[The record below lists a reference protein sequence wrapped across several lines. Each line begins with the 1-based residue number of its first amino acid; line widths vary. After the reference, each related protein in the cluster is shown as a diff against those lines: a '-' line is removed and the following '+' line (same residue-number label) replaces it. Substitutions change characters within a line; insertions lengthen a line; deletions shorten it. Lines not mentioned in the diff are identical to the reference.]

1 MTRPTIWTT
10 KEKIRVMLQPLTNN
24 RKRKHIMQR
33 IGLMIVPGVIVT
45 ALFVGINTF
54 DTLRNEADA
63 PITSSSLDFSAYSE
77 GINTIL
83 YDSQGNINYTLQA
96 ERQVHYNDDS
106 TELEKPFIRLYQDGD
121 SRWNIA
127 ANLGRI
133 SAAETTDDGVLEKI
147 ELLGDVQVYSL
158 DKFGNKT
165 LMSTEFLTLNPKS
178 EILETDQPVSVVTS
192 ALQLSSI
199 GMIAK
204 LRTDEIT
211 FLRQIR
217 GRYEKAT
224 N

>member
-1 MTRPTIWTT
+1 
-10 KEKIRVMLQPLTNN
+10 MLQLLVPNS
-24 RKRKHIMQR
+24 KREHIMQR
-33 IGLMIVPGVIVT
+33 IGFIIVPGVIAT
-45 ALFVGINTF
+45 ALFVGINSL
-54 DTLRNEADA
+54 DTLRNEADV

-77 GINTIL
+77 GLNTIL

-96 ERQVHYNDDS
+96 KRQVHYNNDS

-133 SAAETTDDGVLEKI
+133 SAAETTDDEVLEKI

-158 DKFGNKT
+158 DKFGNKI
-165 LMSTEFLTLNPKS
+165 LMSSEFITLNPES

>member
-1 MTRPTIWTT
+1 
-10 KEKIRVMLQPLTNN
+10 
-24 RKRKHIMQR
+24 MQR
-33 IGLMIVPGVIVT
+33 IGLIIVPGVIAT
-45 ALFVGINTF
+45 ALFVGINSL

-96 ERQVHYNDDS
+96 KRQVHYNNDS
-106 TELEKPFIRLYQDGD
+106 TDFEKPFIRLYQDGD
-121 SRWNIA
+121 SRWNIV

-133 SAAETTDDGVLEKI
+133 SAAEPTTDGVLEKI

-178 EILETDQPVSVVTS
+178 EILETNQPVSVVTS
-192 ALQLSSI
+192 AFQLSSM
-199 GMIAK
+199 GMVAK
-204 LRTDEIT
+204 LRTDEII
-211 FLRQIR
+211 FLREIR

>member
-1 MTRPTIWTT
+1 
-10 KEKIRVMLQPLTNN
+10 MLQTLTTNP
-24 RKRKHIMQR
+24 KREHIMQR
-33 IGLMIVPGVIVT
+33 IGLIIVPGVIVT

-106 TELEKPFIRLYQDGD
+106 TELEKPFIRLYQNGD

-127 ANLGRI
+127 AKLGRI
-133 SAAETTDDGVLEKI
+133 SAAETTDDGILEKI

-192 ALQLSSI
+192 AFQLSSI

>member
-1 MTRPTIWTT
+1 
-10 KEKIRVMLQPLTNN
+10 MLQLLAPNS
-24 RKRKHIMQR
+24 KREHIMQR
-33 IGLMIVPGVIVT
+33 IGLIIVPGLIAT
-45 ALFVGINTF
+45 ALFVGINSL
-54 DTLRNEADA
+54 DTLRNEADV

-77 GINTIL
+77 GLNTIL

-96 ERQVHYNDDS
+96 KRQVHYNNDS

-133 SAAETTDDGVLEKI
+133 SAAETTDDGILEKI

-192 ALQLSSI
+192 AFQLSSI

-217 GRYEKAT
+217 GRHEKAT

>member
-1 MTRPTIWTT
+1 
-10 KEKIRVMLQPLTNN
+10 MLQLLAPNS
-24 RKRKHIMQR
+24 KREHIMQR
-33 IGLMIVPGVIVT
+33 IGLIIVPGLIAT
-45 ALFVGINTF
+45 ALFVGINSL
-54 DTLRNEADA
+54 DTLRNEADVS
-63 PITSSSLDFSAYSE
+63 ITSSSLDFSAYSE
-77 GINTIL
+77 GLNTIL

-96 ERQVHYNDDS
+96 KRQVHYNNDS

-192 ALQLSSI
+192 AFQLSSI

>member
-1 MTRPTIWTT
+1 
-10 KEKIRVMLQPLTNN
+10 
-24 RKRKHIMQR
+24 MQR
-33 IGLMIVPGVIVT
+33 IGLIIVPGVIAT
-45 ALFVGINTF
+45 ALFVGINSL
-54 DTLRNEADA
+54 DTLRNEADV

-96 ERQVHYNDDS
+96 KRQVHYNNDS

-121 SRWNIA
+121 SRWNIV
-127 ANLGRI
+127 ANSGRI
-133 SAAETTDDGVLEKI
+133 SAAETTVGGVLEKI

-192 ALQLSSI
+192 AFQLSSM
-199 GMIAK
+199 GMVAK

-211 FLRQIR
+211 FLREIR

>member
-1 MTRPTIWTT
+1 
-10 KEKIRVMLQPLTNN
+10 MLQLLTNN
-24 RKRKHIMQR
+24 SKREHSMQR
-33 IGLMIVPGVIVT
+33 IGLIIVPGVIATV
-45 ALFVGINTF
+45 LFVGINTL

-96 ERQVHYNDDS
+96 ERQVHYNNDS

-121 SRWNIA
+121 SRWNIV
-127 ANLGRI
+127 ANSGRI
-133 SAAETTDDGVLEKI
+133 SAAETTADGALEKI

-158 DKFGNKT
+158 DKFGNQT
-165 LMSTEFLTLNPKS
+165 LMSTEFLTLNPES

-192 ALQLSSI
+192 ALQLSST

-211 FLRQIR
+211 FLREIR